1 MLWFCLIGLLDI
13 SFVLMAFIWKQNTG
27 WSHFFQ
33 CACHFA
39 AVSVWKQMWYF
50 NVFEY
55 SFIDQRKCLNSIML
69 KVWLPEKL
77 CRVMIYVIVYA
88 YVFSRMCVHMA
99 ETEVEWEKRLV
110 AAWKSLNLTNK
121 VSTLQMKM
129 SLLSCLSP
137 NLPAFLCV
145 D

>member
-1 MLWFCLIGLLDI
+1 
-13 SFVLMAFIWKQNTG
+13 
-27 WSHFFQ
+27 
-33 CACHFA
+33 
-39 AVSVWKQMWYF
+39 MWYF

-110 AAWKSLNLTNK
+110 AA
-121 VSTLQMKM
+121 
-129 SLLSCLSP
+129 
-137 NLPAFLCV
+137 
-145 D
+145 